1 MDKKAEQNVDQDD
14 AEQNDAEQDNA
25 GQDNVGQNREVSQDL
40 SIEDAFA
47 QIRSLLQ
54 DMEREDA
61 TLEESFAN
69 YEKGMKL
76 IQYCNAKIDK
86 VEKKVQKLN
95 EDGTLEDFE

>member
-1 MDKKAEQNVDQDD
+1 MEKKAEQNVDQDD

-25 GQDNVGQNREVSQDL
+25 GQNREVRQDL

>member
-25 GQDNVGQNREVSQDL
+25 GQNREFSQDL

>member
-25 GQDNVGQNREVSQDL
+25 GQNREVSQDL